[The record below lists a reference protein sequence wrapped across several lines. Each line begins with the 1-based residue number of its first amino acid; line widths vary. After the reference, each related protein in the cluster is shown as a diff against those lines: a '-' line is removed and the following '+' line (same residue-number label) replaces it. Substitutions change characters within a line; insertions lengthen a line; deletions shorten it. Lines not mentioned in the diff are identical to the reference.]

1 MPKTHCRLFQIGDDD
16 IREHSTIIEP
26 NASSSS
32 FSEFY
37 KIWKKCHFWRSCID
51 YQMLKYIWLLL
62 VFFPYH
68 GHSCWIER
76 SKYISIFLKKKNWFY
91 SSSTTYLYTDICSLH
106 HIQNLRVLYFSLQQ
120 PAELPEWNAWA
131 IIIYPSKCLFTRL
144 EKSLGISLLFLKC
157 IVVTVKKTIYKKINH
172 KIITLLMFLKLF
184 VLLNR

>member
-37 KIWKKCHFWRSCID
+37 KIWRKCHFWRSCID

-68 GHSCWIER
+68 GHSWLER
-76 SKYISIFLKKKNWFY
+76 SKYISISKKRIDFIA
-91 SSSTTYLYTDICSLH
+91 LQLHICTQIFVHLH
-106 HIQNLRVLYFSLQQ
+106 HIQNLRVLCTSPCSSQLNCLSEMRGPSSSTQVSAYLPDWKNHLEFHYYF
-120 PAELPEWNAWA
+120 
-131 IIIYPSKCLFTRL
+131 
-144 EKSLGISLLFLKC
+144 
-157 IVVTVKKTIYKKINH
+157 
-172 KIITLLMFLKLF
+172 
-184 VLLNR
+184 

>member
-68 GHSCWIER
+68 GYSWLER
-76 SKYISIFLKKKNWFY
+76 SKYISMSKKIIDFIALQLHICTQIFVHCTIFKILEYCTSPCSSQLNCLSEMRGP
-91 SSSTTYLYTDICSLH
+91 SSSTQVSAYLPDWKNDLEFHYY
-106 HIQNLRVLYFSLQQ
+106 YF
-120 PAELPEWNAWA
+120 
-131 IIIYPSKCLFTRL
+131 
-144 EKSLGISLLFLKC
+144 
-157 IVVTVKKTIYKKINH
+157 
-172 KIITLLMFLKLF
+172 
-184 VLLNR
+184 

>member
-62 VFFPYH
+62 VFFH
-68 GHSCWIER
+68 IMATAGLKEAN
-76 SKYISIFLKKKNWFY
+76 ISIYPKKRIDLTALQLHICAQIFVDCTIFKILEYCTSPCSSQLNCLSEMRGP
-91 SSSTTYLYTDICSLH
+91 SSSTQVSAYLPDWKNHLDFHY
-106 HIQNLRVLYFSLQQ
+106 YF
-120 PAELPEWNAWA
+120 
-131 IIIYPSKCLFTRL
+131 
-144 EKSLGISLLFLKC
+144 
-157 IVVTVKKTIYKKINH
+157 
-172 KIITLLMFLKLF
+172 
-184 VLLNR
+184 